1 MDEEELKKQQEAEN
15 SKKTAHVAGK
25 AAATYFG
32 GAVGAKAYEKA
43 SKTRAGQRLEEKAG
57 KKIQRNPRLN
67 RMSNKLNDSGTVD
80 ALDKGIDATNGNTT
94 ASLTSKDSS
103 NKSKFSV
110 SNVIKKKIAF
120 KATLIILPIAI
131 LMFIIMY
138 IIAAISGDKD
148 NKKIAMGSYYSMRC
162 PEVTVIFTD
171 KQNGYEETGVNTYPL
186 EEYVAGV
193 VAGEV
198 AFLGSLEL
206 DKAFA
211 IAARSYLLTHDDDCT
226 IESSDRKQVF
236 RELTDSPTDQLAI
249 QAASETAGQV
259 LLSNNQLVSSQY
271 DAFACIAKDNN
282 YYTISQA
289 NQKIPIEWVDARISK
304 PSWLICN
311 GRENLQQHHGN
322 GMSQYGGLYLA
333 TEKGYTYDEIL
344 EFYLG
349 DRDITISRGGFL
361 TSIAGLEVKDT
372 TNSEIIDDSL
382 QNYLLDKGSSVEEMN
397 EFIYESVS
405 EAGKGTR
412 EGVVTA
418 AVSIINY
425 LYDNF
430 NVRLPYYWNGKYE
443 PYGVNMNFGGSA
455 PTSCSSTTCYS
466 RYGFDCSGFVS
477 WAIKNGGY
485 HFSSTSTVGFHN
497 QFSNNSCNVKSESC
511 IGQPGDLIN
520 TYNHHV
526 QMIVAVD
533 QESGQYMIAESTG
546 GNYGLI
552 MRKQGIHDTYSND
565 TKILF
570 MDEFYNNLQNVDENY

>member
-25 AAATYFG
+25 T
-32 GAVGAKAYEKA
+32 AK
-43 SKTRAGQRLEEKAG
+43 
-57 KKIQRNPRLN
+57 N
-67 RMSNKLNDSGTVD
+67 
-80 ALDKGIDATNGNTT
+80 
-94 ASLTSKDSS
+94 
-103 NKSKFSV
+103 
-110 SNVIKKKIAF
+110 IA
-120 KATLIILPIAI
+120 KTLIIKKIISFIPVKIFLISSAIILLIISFLLAI
-131 LMFIIMY
+131 LVTIF
-138 IIAAISGDKD
+138 GGGGHRGV
-148 NKKIAMGSYYSMRC
+148 AMGSYYSMRC

-171 KQNGYEETGVNTYPL
+171 KKNGYEETGVNTYPL

-236 RELTDSPTDQLAI
+236 RELTDSSTDRLAI

-430 NVRLPYYWNGKYE
+430 NVRLPYYWGGNYQQ
-443 PYGVNMNFGGSA
+443 YGVNMNFGGSA
-455 PTSCSSTTCYS
+455 KTSCSSTTCYS

-485 HFSSTSTVGFHN
+485 KIDRLTTVGFHN

-520 TYNHHV
+520 TSGVHV

-552 MRKQGIHDTYSND
+552 MRKQGIHESYFDDTR
-565 TKILF
+565 ILF